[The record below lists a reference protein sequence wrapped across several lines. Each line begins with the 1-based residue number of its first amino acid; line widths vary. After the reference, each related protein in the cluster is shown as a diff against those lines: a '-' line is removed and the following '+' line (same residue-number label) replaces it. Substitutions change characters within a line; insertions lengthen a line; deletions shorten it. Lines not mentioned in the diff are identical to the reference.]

1 MIRPAIRRVGLN
13 MAHDNAASLGV
24 AHKGTTRSG
33 RPLPSE
39 KTTPTA
45 EASTS
50 QQPEMEDEEEAHL
63 TVEGATYP
71 DLATAI
77 KELQKGGKE
86 QRYSVPHQLKTG
98 ANDASSPYDI
108 VSVEQLQHWAEAE
121 PQRFLDVL
129 NKLRE
134 QRDLGMSVSENVK
147 DLIAERDYLSDDR
160 DILTDL
166 LAEEKARVASL
177 DTSFAALNTKYQLLK
192 ERQRTEREGTH
203 SSNISNS
210 SNGGK
215 RSQKL
220 PDPPLL
226 DDGTEPTWDNWIGK
240 MKAKL
245 SVNEDHY
252 PTETARMGYVLSRL
266 SGRAAQHTESR
277 SPYGISVAN
286 PYCTAN
292 EILEDLKEIYEDLD
306 KPRNYRRAYIELIQG
321 PKRFSDFYIEFRRL
335 STFLGYGE
343 TQCMDDLRDKIS
355 PRLQASLSSQMV
367 QPDSLS
373 TMKTYLIRLDNEQR
387 AARAAKDR
395 KDTIAAPTKEVKTF
409 KRVTFGSSTP
419 QPAIRS
425 STPPSDRRLP
435 TDPQR
440 QQDEKDDNCYLCH
453 QPGHLARACPQQQ
466 VRQASPFRRDGSV
479 SELHVDYG
487 DSGSESE
494 NE

>member
-13 MAHDNAASLGV
+13 MAHDNTAPQNQVQRGKAA
-24 AHKGTTRSG
+24 GTSSSR
-33 RPLPSE
+33 
-39 KTTPTA
+39 
-45 EASTS
+45 
-50 QQPEMEDEEEAHL
+50 QPDEEEEAL
-63 TVEGATYP
+63 PSVEVNYP
-71 DLATAI
+71 KLDTAL
-77 KELQKGGKE
+77 KELKKGRKA
-86 QRYSVPHQLKTG
+86 RKFSVPTARHHEQTG
-98 ANDASSPYDI
+98 EDDAGTPYDI
-108 VSVEQLQHWAEAE
+108 VNVEQLQRWADAE
-121 PQRFLDVL
+121 PEQFLEAL
-129 NKLRE
+129 TTLRE
-134 QRDLGMSVSENVK
+134 QRDLGMTVS
-147 DLIAERDYLSDDR
+147 DGIH
-160 DILTDL
+160 DL
-166 LAEEKARVASL
+166 LLERNGLVSIVTEQQERVDSL
-177 DTSFAALNTKYQLLK
+177 EANFAALNTKYQLLK
-192 ERQRTEREGTH
+192 ERQRTEREGTY

-277 SPYGISVAN
+277 SPYGLSVAN
-286 PYCTAN
+286 PYRTAN
-292 EILEDLKEIYEDLD
+292 EILEDLKEIYEDPD
-306 KPRNYRRAYIELIQG
+306 KPRNYRRAYIDLTQG
-321 PKRFSDFYIEFRRL
+321 LSRFSDFYVEFRRL